1 MNSLKGELS
10 MRGYKYLAVV
20 ASAFSIVNAQAADLD
35 MLKAKKLYERMTGV
49 KVSST
54 KPELKKVAELLAKG
68 DTRGAANYITGTS
81 DFLNVQIKN
90 LSLKLSNKD
99 DSVKVTFNDFS
110 ALVAGVVRDNRDFRE
125 ILTADY
131 YYDVKGVANETDE
144 RTRFFNQTNYIPVE
158 TTYLNLQNALVFK
171 AKQKLVRTARSTPY
185 LQSEKNYAMVDLDNN
200 PEPAG
205 VFTTRT
211 FAERNLSGGTNRR
224 AVEFSLKQFLCVS
237 MAEAAD
243 SSASDQYV
251 GRDVERFP
259 AGDHNKYLTSCK
271 SCHSVMDGMRGAF
284 AKMDYT
290 NFTTGGATS
299 IYSQMNGDFFNQ
311 HRIQEDYLTYNTDY
325 VAKATT
331 EILPNL
337 VEKQANSVW
346 YTTRLSYL
354 IKRGN
359 TEAAARATLDG
370 VLNTIRDPA
379 VANAL
384 AADYRVKK
392 ANVLADIKA
401 KRTTDAYKSMYT
413 VNCLNYLVRANTSE
427 AERERLFI
435 ICNLD
440 NKKELSLA
448 YPHYEANLKA
458 AGTSATEVTRLL
470 GKMINKG
477 RPANVNLVT
486 PYLEAREELRL
497 FPRNAFDSS
506 TGVAAKMNKGSYP
519 YGFIVN
525 SDSFVNNATL
535 GSKSTFFGWRGGNA
549 GGGQGVKDFGR
560 MLSQS
565 RRFSQCMAKRVYE
578 SVCLKKLES
587 TQYTTLVRLGD
598 RFEAVN
604 YSMKS
609 LFTEVAL
616 DPVCGVVKEE

>member
-1 MNSLKGELS
+1 M
-10 MRGYKYLAVV
+10 
-20 ASAFSIVNAQAADLD
+20 
-35 MLKAKKLYERMTGV
+35 
-49 KVSST
+49 SST
-54 KPELKKVAELLAKG
+54 KPELKKVAELIANG

-99 DSVKVTFNDFS
+99 ESVKVPFNDFS
-110 ALVAGVVRDNRDFRE
+110 ALIAGVVRDGKDFRE

-131 YYDVKGVANETDE
+131 FYDVKNVPKVTDN
-144 RTRFFNQTNYIPVE
+144 RTRYFTQENFTPVE
-158 TTYLNLQNALVFK
+158 TAYMDLQTSLQLQSR
-171 AKQKLVRTARSTPY
+171 QKLVKSAWSTPY
-185 LQSEKNYAMVDLDNN
+185 QQTDKSFDLVNLADN

-205 VFTTRT
+205 VFSTRT

-290 NFTTGGATS
+290 NFTTGGATGT
-299 IYSQMNGDFFNQ
+299 YSQMNGDFFNQ
-311 HRIQEDYLTYNTDY
+311 HGIQAEYSTYSTNYITK
-325 VAKATT
+325 VTN
-331 EILPNL
+331 EILPDL
-337 VEKQANSVW
+337 VNRQENSTW
-346 YTTRLSYL
+346 FTTRLAYL
-354 IKRGN
+354 IKRGTAEASARN
-359 TEAAARATLDG
+359 TLMGT
-370 VLNTIRDPA
+370 LNTIRDPA
-379 VANAL
+379 AANAI
-384 AADYRVKK
+384 AADFSAKK
-392 ANVLADIKA
+392 AAFLEDLKA
-401 KRTTDAYKSMYT
+401 NRAVDTYKTEY
-413 VNCLNYLVRANTSE
+413 VAGCLNNLVKANTAV
-427 AERERLFI
+427 AEQRRLFL

-440 NKKELSLA
+440 NKKEMSVLYEYYGASLTA
-448 YPHYEANLKA
+448 AKA
-458 AGTSATEVTRLL
+458 TDAEKTRLL
-470 GKMINKG
+470 GKLINKG
-477 RPANVNLVT
+477 RPANINLVT

-519 YGFIVN
+519 YGFVVTGDN
-525 SDSFVNNATL
+525 FVNNAVL

-549 GGGQGVKDFGR
+549 GGGQGVKDFGK

-604 YSMKS
+604 YNLKS
-609 LFTEVAL
+609 LYTEVAL

>member
-1 MNSLKGELS
+1 
-10 MRGYKYLAVV
+10 MRGYKYLVVV
-20 ASAFSIVNAQAADLD
+20 ASAFSIVNAHAADSD

-54 KPELKKVAELLAKG
+54 KPELKQVAELIAKG

-99 DSVKVTFNDFS
+99 ESVKVPFNDFS
-110 ALVAGVVRDNRDFRE
+110 ALIVGVVRDGKDFRE

-131 YYDVKGVANETDE
+131 FYDVKGVANETDQ
-144 RTRFFNQTNYIPVE
+144 RTRMFNQANYTPVE
-158 TTYLNLQNALVFK
+158 TSYMNLQTALVQQPR
-171 AKQKLVRTARSTPY
+171 QKMVKSAWSTPY
-185 LQSEKNYAMVDLDNN
+185 LQSEKGYELVTLDNN

-290 NFTTGGATS
+290 NFTTGGATGT
-299 IYSQMNGDFFNQ
+299 YSQMNGDFFNQ
-311 HRIQEDYLTYNTDY
+311 HGIQAEYNTY
-325 VAKATT
+325 STNYITKVNN
-331 EILPNL
+331 EILPDL
-337 VEKQANSVW
+337 VNRQKNSTW
-346 YTTRLSYL
+346 YTTRLAYL
-354 IKRGN
+354 IKRGD
-359 TEAAARATLDG
+359 TEAVARGKLDTTLS
-370 VLNTIRDPA
+370 TIRDPA
-379 VANAL
+379 IANAM
-384 AADYRVKK
+384 AADFSAKK
-392 ANVLADIKA
+392 AAFLEELKA
-401 KRTTDAYKSMYT
+401 NRAVDAYKTQY
-413 VNCLNYLVRANTSE
+413 VAGCLNNLVKANTE
-427 AERERLFI
+427 VAEQRRLFL

-440 NKKELSLA
+440 NKKEMSVLYEHYDA
-448 YPHYEANLKA
+448 YLTAAN
-458 AGTSATEVTRLL
+458 TDDTEKTRLL
-470 GKMINKG
+470 GKLINKG
-477 RPANVNLVT
+477 RPANINLVT

-519 YGFIVN
+519 YGFVVS
-525 SDSFVNNATL
+525 SDNFVNNAVL

-549 GGGQGVKDFGR
+549 GGGQGVKDFGK

-578 SVCLKKLES
+578 SVCLKKLDS

-598 RFEAVN
+598 RFEAVSYN
-604 YSMKS
+604 LKS
-609 LFTEVAL
+609 LYTEVAL

>member
-1 MNSLKGELS
+1 
-10 MRGYKYLAVV
+10 MRGYKYLVVV
-20 ASAFSIVNAQAADLD
+20 ASAFSIINAHAAESD

-54 KPELKKVAELLAKG
+54 KPELKKVAEFIAKG

-81 DFLNVQIKN
+81 DFLNVQVKN

-99 DSVKVTFNDFS
+99 ESVKVPFNDFS
-110 ALVAGVVRDNRDFRE
+110 ALIVGVVRDGKDFRE

-131 YYDVKGVANETDE
+131 FYDVKNVPKVTDQ
-144 RTRFFNQTNYIPVE
+144 RTRYFTQENFTPVE
-158 TTYLNLQNALVFK
+158 TAYMDLQTSLQLQSR
-171 AKQKLVRTARSTPY
+171 QKLVKTAWSTPY
-185 LQSEKNYAMVDLDNN
+185 QQTDKSFDLVNLADN

-205 VFTTRT
+205 VFSTRT

-290 NFTTGGATS
+290 NFTTGGATGT
-299 IYSQMNGDFFNQ
+299 YSQMNGDFFNQ
-311 HRIQEDYLTYNTDY
+311 HGIQAEYNTY
-325 VAKATT
+325 STNYITKVNN
-331 EILPNL
+331 EILPDL
-337 VEKQANSVW
+337 VNRQQNSTW
-346 YTTRLSYL
+346 YTTRLAYL
-354 IKRGN
+354 MKRGD
-359 TEAAARATLDG
+359 TEAVARGKLDPT
-370 VLNTIRDPA
+370 LNTIRDPA
-379 VANAL
+379 VANDI
-384 AADYRVKK
+384 AADFSAKK

-401 KRTTDAYKSMYT
+401 KRTNADYIAMYT
-413 VNCLNYLVRANTSE
+413 SGCLAHLAKTNITELE
-427 AERERLFI
+427 KERLFL

-448 YPHYEANLKA
+448 YLHYEQSLS
-458 AGTSATEVTRLL
+458 GSTEAERTRLL
-470 GKMINKG
+470 GKLINKG
-477 RPANVNLVT
+477 RPANINLVT

-519 YGFIVN
+519 YGFVVN
-525 SDSFVNNATL
+525 SDNFVNNAVL

-549 GGGQGVKDFGR
+549 GGGQGVKDFGK

-604 YSMKS
+604 YNLKS
-609 LFTEVAL
+609 LYTEIAL
-616 DPVCGVVKEE
+616 DPVCGLVKEE

>member
-1 MNSLKGELS
+1 
-10 MRGYKYLAVV
+10 MRGYKYLVVV
-20 ASAFSIVNAQAADLD
+20 ASAFSIINAHAAESD

-54 KPELKKVAELLAKG
+54 KPELKKVAEFIAKG

-81 DFLNVQIKN
+81 DFLNVQVKN

-99 DSVKVTFNDFS
+99 ESVKVPFNDFS
-110 ALVAGVVRDNRDFRE
+110 ALIVGVVRDGKDFRE

-131 YYDVKGVANETDE
+131 FYDVKNVPKVTDQ
-144 RTRFFNQTNYIPVE
+144 RTRYFTQENFTPVE
-158 TTYLNLQNALVFK
+158 TAYMDLQTSLQLQSR
-171 AKQKLVRTARSTPY
+171 QKLVKTAWSTPY
-185 LQSEKNYAMVDLDNN
+185 QQTDKSFDLVNLADN

-205 VFTTRT
+205 VFSTRT

-290 NFTTGGATS
+290 NFTTGGATGT
-299 IYSQMNGDFFNQ
+299 YSQMNGDFFNQ
-311 HRIQEDYLTYNTDY
+311 HGIQAEYNTYNTNY
-325 VAKATT
+325 IAPATKD
-331 EILPNL
+331 ILPDL
-337 VEKQANSVW
+337 ELRQENSTW
-346 YTTRLSYL
+346 YTTRLAYL

-359 TEAAARATLDG
+359 TEAAARNTLNG
-370 VLNTIRDPA
+370 TLNTIRDPA
-379 VANAL
+379 IANAQ
-384 AADYRVKK
+384 AADFSSKK
-392 ANVLADIKA
+392 AAFLEDLKA
-401 KRTTDAYKSMYT
+401 NRAVDAYKTQY
-413 VNCLNYLVRANTSE
+413 VAGCLNNLAKANTAVDE
-427 AERERLFI
+427 QRRLFL

-440 NKKELSLA
+440 NKKEMSVL
-448 YPHYEANLKA
+448 YGHYEANLS
-458 AGTSATEVTRLL
+458 GATEAERTRLL
-470 GKMINKG
+470 GKLINKG
-477 RPANVNLVT
+477 KPAAINLVT

-519 YGFIVN
+519 YGFVVTGDN
-525 SDSFVNNATL
+525 FVNNAVL

-549 GGGQGVKDFGR
+549 GGGQGVKEFGK

-604 YSMKS
+604 YNLKS
-609 LFTEVAL
+609 LYTEIAL
-616 DPVCGVVKEE
+616 DPVCGLVKEE

>member
-1 MNSLKGELS
+1 
-10 MRGYKYLAVV
+10 MRGYKYLVVV
-20 ASAFSIVNAQAADLD
+20 ASAFSIVNAHAAESD

-54 KPELKKVAELLAKG
+54 KPELKQVAELIAKG

-99 DSVKVTFNDFS
+99 ESVKVPFNDFS
-110 ALVAGVVRDNRDFRE
+110 ALIVGVVRDGKDFRD

-131 YYDVKGVANETDE
+131 FYDVKGVPNETDQ
-144 RTRFFNQTNYIPVE
+144 RTRMFNQANYTPVE
-158 TTYLNLQNALVFK
+158 TSYMNLQTALVQQPR
-171 AKQKLVRTARSTPY
+171 QKMVKSAWSTPY
-185 LQSEKNYAMVDLDNN
+185 LQSEKSYEMVSLDNN

-290 NFTTGGATS
+290 NFTTGGATGT
-299 IYSQMNGDFFNQ
+299 YSQMNGDFFNQ
-311 HRIQEDYLTYNTDY
+311 HGIQADYNTYNTNY
-325 VAKATT
+325 IAKVTAD
-331 EILPNL
+331 ILPDL
-337 VEKQANSVW
+337 VNRQENSTW
-346 YTTRLSYL
+346 FTTRLAYL
-354 IKRGN
+354 IKRG
-359 TEAAARATLDG
+359 TAEATARGTLMGTLD
-370 VLNTIRDPA
+370 TIRDPA
-379 VANAL
+379 VANAI
-384 AADYRVKK
+384 AADFSAKK
-392 ANVLADIKA
+392 ASVLADIKA
-401 KRTTDAYKSMYT
+401 KRTTDEYKNMYT
-413 VNCLNYLVRANTSE
+413 TTCVNHFGTANITDL
-427 AERERLFI
+427 ERERRFL

-440 NKKELSLA
+440 NKREMSLM
-448 YPHYEANLKA
+448 YIHYESSLSGASEA
-458 AGTSATEVTRLL
+458 ERTRLL
-470 GKMINKG
+470 GKLINKG
-477 RPANVNLVT
+477 RPANINLVT

-497 FPRNAFDSS
+497 FPRNVFDSS

-519 YGFIVN
+519 YGFVVN
-525 SDSFVNNATL
+525 SDNFVNNAVL

-549 GGGQGVKDFGR
+549 GGGQGVKDFGK

-587 TQYTTLVRLGD
+587 TQYSTLVRLGD

-604 YSMKS
+604 YNLKS
-609 LFTEVAL
+609 LYTEVAL